1 MGWRVFYGRAK
12 AIKPETLVEKSNC
25 VRKKSEAEAQWKLQ
39 NPLTPAGVLIHLRS
53 VIDAEF
59 WDSLIMHDVDSAVIL
74 VVLSAIASRRP
85 LIYLSH
91 SLTSP

>member
-1 MGWRVFYGRAK
+1 MGWRVFYGREK

-25 VRKKSEAEAQWKLQ
+25 VRKKLAEAQWKLQ
-39 NPLTPAGVLIHLRS
+39 NPLTPAGVLIHLSS

-59 WDSLIMHDVDSAVIL
+59 WNSLIMHDVDSAVIL
-74 VVLSAIASRRP
+74 VVLSAIASRRQ